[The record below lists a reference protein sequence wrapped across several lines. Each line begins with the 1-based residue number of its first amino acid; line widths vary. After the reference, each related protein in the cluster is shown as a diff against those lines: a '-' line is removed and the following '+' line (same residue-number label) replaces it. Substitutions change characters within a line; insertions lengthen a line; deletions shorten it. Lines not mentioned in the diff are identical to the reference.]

1 MKRYILKIA
10 TQNASVNLPYYV
22 TGRGRP
28 LFMVIGF
35 HSTVKRF
42 MPLIEYLSD
51 YFTIYVP
58 ELPGNST
65 PEPLP
70 MEHTSVNY
78 AKIFNKLLT
87 HLKLKNCLLAGFS
100 LGAIIVIR
108 MLEEIHNNNLRGVN
122 NISHIMLVA
131 GVYDA
136 DLFHIPLRFRFAIEI
151 IKRANP
157 NNPILYH
164 IAYFCLHSKRFLKWF
179 LTMIYRKEPDFEKVV
194 EHQIEL
200 TLNMDT
206 RAWLELAHD
215 IFNLHFSSE
224 FLRFEIPATLVNNL
238 SDDILDG
245 KKTTEGFLR
254 MFPKAKNFNLTLP
267 RHSPKGPIN
276 LDFVDKLLKPLLPH
290 IKKLSLSRA

>member
-1 MKRYILKIA
+1 MKRYVLQIDSIK
-10 TQNASVNLPYYV
+10 LPYYV

-35 HSTVKRF
+35 HSTIKRF

-65 PEPLP
+65 PHPLP
-70 MEHTSVNY
+70 MEHTAINY

-100 LGAIIVIR
+100 LGAIIAIR
-108 MLEEIHNNNLRGVN
+108 MLQPRQVRLGEAGHV
-122 NISHIMLVA
+122 MLV
-131 GVYDA
+131 GGIYDS
-136 DLFHIPLRFRFAIEI
+136 DLFKFPKKFLWAIKI
-151 IKRANP
+151 LKKTNP
-157 NNPILYH
+157 NNPIIYKM
-164 IAYFCLHSKRFLKWF
+164 ADFCLHDRGFLKWF
-179 LTMIYRKEPDFEKVV
+179 LTMVYKNEPDLPKVI
-194 EHQIEL
+194 EHQTEL
-200 TLNMDT
+200 TLNMNT
-206 RAWLELAHD
+206 RAWLEIVHD
-215 IFNLHFSSE
+215 IFNLHFSRE
-224 FLRFEIPATLVNNL
+224 NLRFDIPATLVNNL

-245 KKTTEGFLR
+245 EKTTEGLMK
-254 MFPKAKNFNLTLP
+254 MFPKGRNFSITLP

-290 IKKLSLSRA
+290 IRKLSKNNI